1 MLLVEKLLYSSKYV
15 VLADLH
21 INVTIF
27 FNLLK
32 KNINNKSH
40 KRFIRTTYLKIFNNL
55 ILYIDKIKQR
65 KSNIFML
72 GITQHIDT
80 LH

>member
-15 VLADLH
+15 VLTNLH

-40 KRFIRTTYLKIFNNL
+40 KDLSEQRISKYLI
-55 ILYIDKIKQR
+55 ILYYI
-65 KSNIFML
+65 
-72 GITQHIDT
+72 
-80 LH
+80 